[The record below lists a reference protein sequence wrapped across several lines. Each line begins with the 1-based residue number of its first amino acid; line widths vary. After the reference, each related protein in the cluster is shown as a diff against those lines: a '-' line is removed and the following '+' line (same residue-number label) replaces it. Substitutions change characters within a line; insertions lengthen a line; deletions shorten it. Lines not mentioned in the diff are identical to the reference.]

1 VKGVGTESQDIVS
14 MSDAMVRDLL
24 SVPELMNRPTP
35 PRIIVDPKY
44 FRNESSEIIDKALIT
59 DRIRVNLIRSAQGR
73 MRFVGREYAGAVEEE
88 RELKDAGKVDV
99 GTTGRTRAQ
108 AGADY
113 RRVCRVGTRD
123 AIDRLSGTKSR
134 FSQYTFEL
142 LDMEKGEI
150 IYRDYVNVGLAVD
163 TPRGLVVPVLR
174 DCDQLSIPQVAQ
186 AVAETAEKA
195 KNAQYG
201 IEDLRGGTFTN
212 SHLGAVGGA
221 YSTPIINWPE
231 VAILLLGRSRKMP
244 IVHDDK
250 IESRLMMPLSLSYD
264 HRIIDGA
271 MAARFL
277 NEVIGYLE
285 SPGRLL
291 NELLAQ

>member
-1 VKGVGTESQDIVS
+1 MKNTLLTAAVGVLIVLSGAAAGAAPRKAKGSDTVYRDTTSPDGVKGVGTESQDIVS

-113 RRVCRVGTRD
+113 RLVGRIGTRD
-123 AIDRLSGTKSR
+123 AIDTRSGTKSR

-142 LDMEKGEI
+142 LDMEYGEI
-150 IYRDYVNVGLAVD
+150 IWSNLYEFKKENRDDVVYR
-163 TPRGLVVPVLR
+163 
-174 DCDQLSIPQVAQ
+174 
-186 AVAETAEKA
+186 
-195 KNAQYG
+195 
-201 IEDLRGGTFTN
+201 
-212 SHLGAVGGA
+212 
-221 YSTPIINWPE
+221 
-231 VAILLLGRSRKMP
+231 
-244 IVHDDK
+244 
-250 IESRLMMPLSLSYD
+250 
-264 HRIIDGA
+264 
-271 MAARFL
+271 
-277 NEVIGYLE
+277 
-285 SPGRLL
+285 
-291 NELLAQ
+291 

>member
-1 VKGVGTESQDIVS
+1 MKNTLLTATVGAFVVLGWGAADAAPRRAKASDTVYRDTTSPDGVKGVGTESQDIVS

-113 RRVCRVGTRD
+113 RLVGRIGTRD
-123 AIDRLSGTKSR
+123 AIDTRSGTKSR

-142 LDMEKGEI
+142 LDMEYGEI
-150 IYRDYVNVGLAVD
+150 IWSNLYEFKKENRDDVVYR
-163 TPRGLVVPVLR
+163 
-174 DCDQLSIPQVAQ
+174 
-186 AVAETAEKA
+186 
-195 KNAQYG
+195 
-201 IEDLRGGTFTN
+201 
-212 SHLGAVGGA
+212 
-221 YSTPIINWPE
+221 
-231 VAILLLGRSRKMP
+231 
-244 IVHDDK
+244 
-250 IESRLMMPLSLSYD
+250 
-264 HRIIDGA
+264 
-271 MAARFL
+271 
-277 NEVIGYLE
+277 
-285 SPGRLL
+285 
-291 NELLAQ
+291 

>member
-1 VKGVGTESQDIVS
+1 MKNTLLTAAVGVLIVLSGAAADAAPRKAKGSDTVYRDTTSPDGVKGVGTESQDIVS

-113 RRVCRVGTRD
+113 RLVGRIGTRD
-123 AIDRLSGTKSR
+123 AIDTRSGTKSR

-142 LDMEKGEI
+142 LDMEYGEI
-150 IYRDYVNVGLAVD
+150 IWSNLYEFKKENRDDVVYR
-163 TPRGLVVPVLR
+163 
-174 DCDQLSIPQVAQ
+174 
-186 AVAETAEKA
+186 
-195 KNAQYG
+195 
-201 IEDLRGGTFTN
+201 
-212 SHLGAVGGA
+212 
-221 YSTPIINWPE
+221 
-231 VAILLLGRSRKMP
+231 
-244 IVHDDK
+244 
-250 IESRLMMPLSLSYD
+250 
-264 HRIIDGA
+264 
-271 MAARFL
+271 
-277 NEVIGYLE
+277 
-285 SPGRLL
+285 
-291 NELLAQ
+291 